1 MTTERYQ
8 RGWNKLMEVGGG
20 GGAAE
25 RVIESLKDIAPDVAN
40 YIIEFAFGDIYS
52 REGLNPKQRQLLT
65 IASLTTQGGVDSEL
79 YAHLHGALNVGL
91 STNEVVEAITHCI
104 SYAGFPRVL
113 NAISVAKRVFEERNV
128 KVETSQEQ
136 E

>member
-1 MTTERYQ
+1 MTAERYQ

-52 REGLNPKQRQLLT
+52 REGLDPKQRQLLT
-65 IASLTTQGGVDSEL
+65 IASLTTQGGVEPEL
-79 YAHLHGALNVGL
+79 HAHIHGALNVGL

-104 SYAGFPRVL
+104 SYTGFPRVL
-113 NAISVAKRVFEERNV
+113 NAFSVAKRVFEERNV